1 MAHFGRLGS
10 YRFAEDVGDIRAANV
25 YGRDGEKLGKIDGVI
40 FDHDTME
47 VQYVVVDSGGWFE
60 AGRFLL
66 PADRMSAK
74 ELHKDDFSA
83 DATKEPVKS
92 SPRYN
97 EKSLDSDGA
106 WKKYLDEFKKYW
118 VESPVMH
125 RKDTDRIITPPEEP
139 SSSRRRSPKPE
150 TCEKSAKAS
159 WPSVPIAPPMS
170 GRGRMLRRRQST
182 VVTSCN
188 VADLFEAS
196 SQKNRELA

>member
-25 YGRDGEKLGKIDGVI
+25 YGRDGEKLGKIDDVI

-92 SPRYN
+92 SR
-97 EKSLDSDGA
+97 G
-106 WKKYLDEFKKYW
+106 
-118 VESPVMH
+118 
-125 RKDTDRIITPPEEP
+125 ITKNRWTRTVRGR
-139 SSSRRRSPKPE
+139 SIWTNSRNIGLSRR
-150 TCEKSAKAS
+150 
-159 WPSVPIAPPMS
+159 
-170 GRGRMLRRRQST
+170 
-182 VVTSCN
+182 
-188 VADLFEAS
+188 
-196 SQKNRELA
+196 